1 MQGASRN
8 PRRDQD
14 LRKLVCYTAM
24 GAGEGSLQQELRH
37 GGGAE
42 HSELG
47 EGKTEQAKGLGTIT
61 LLSGHCMPG
70 SGLGTLHT
78 F

>member
-1 MQGASRN
+1 
-8 PRRDQD
+8 
-14 LRKLVCYTAM
+14 M